1 MATIG
6 LIGIGRM
13 GRGMLKNL
21 IARGHDVRAHD
32 VSPSAREE
40 AARRGA
46 QVVASVAE
54 VGQGSEVVFVSVPGP
69 AEVRQVV
76 SADGG
81 LLATMAR
88 DSLILDTT
96 TVDPETARAVAAEAE
111 RHGVVYYGAPVSGG
125 AAGAEQGT
133 LTFMVGGPRDHYD
146 RARPFL
152 ECLGPNLFYVGDAG
166 AGNVVKLCHQ
176 LLVYNS
182 LAALC
187 EALTVGTRAGIAP
200 EPIVDAILKGSAAS
214 HFLQQYAPKAAERRF
229 DDVASPVS
237 LAFKDMTL
245 FLEMARACETPAL
258 LGAGVEGFL
267 RAAVAQ
273 GHAEQDMS
281 ALLQVFEALAG
292 QPPPIR
298 ETP

>member
-1 MATIG
+1 MATVG
-6 LIGIGRM
+6 LVGVGRM

-21 IARGHDVRAHD
+21 VVRGHTVRTHD
-32 VSPSAREE
+32 VSPGAREE

-54 VGQGSEVVFVSVPGP
+54 VGEGAEAVFVSVPGP
-69 AEVRQVV
+69 SEVRRVV
-76 SADGG
+76 SAEGG
-81 LLATMAR
+81 LLTAMTR

-96 TVDPETARAVAAEAE
+96 TVDPETARAVSTEAE
-111 RHGVVYYGAPVSGG
+111 RHGVVYFGAPVSGG

-133 LTFMVGGPRDHYD
+133 LTFMIGGPQAHYD

-176 LLVYNS
+176 LLVYAS

-187 EALTVGTRAGIAP
+187 EALTVGARAGLPP
-200 EPIVDAILKGSAAS
+200 EPIADAILKGSAAS

-229 DDVASPVS
+229 DEVASPLS

-258 LGAGVEGFL
+258 LGASVEAFL

-273 GHAEQDMS
+273 GHGEQDMS
-281 ALLQVFEALAG
+281 ALLQVFETLAG
-292 QPPPIR
+292 QPPNDQAR
-298 ETP
+298 